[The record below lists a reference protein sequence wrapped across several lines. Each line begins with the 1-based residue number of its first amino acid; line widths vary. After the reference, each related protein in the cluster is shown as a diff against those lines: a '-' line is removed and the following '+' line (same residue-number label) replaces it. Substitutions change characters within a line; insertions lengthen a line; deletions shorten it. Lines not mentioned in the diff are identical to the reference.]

1 MWVSGPSR
9 VSTWPCQVGWCCVQ
23 SGAHVPSGGE
33 QVERATPCLGLGDPA
48 TSHLLQVLLCR
59 LPNPPLS
66 ARSLSPKIYSA
77 CQLHK
82 HMVTLIQLWH
92 FPDIRICKNVDCQ
105 ILLLVRFCLTHLS
118 RSSHPKH
125 SNHSALLVLVSFKMF
140 FSFSMKCLPW
150 SLKRQKCWTS
160 KPAVFVLEFEASKMT
175 TRT

>member
-23 SGAHVPSGGE
+23 SGVHVPSGGE

-48 TSHLLQVLLCR
+48 TSHLLQVLLCM

-66 ARSLSPKIYSA
+66 QCPKFIAQDLFRHNA

-82 HMVTLIQLWH
+82 HMVTITQLRH

-105 ILLLVRFCLTHLS
+105 IMFLVRFCLTHLS

-125 SNHSALLVLVSFKMF
+125 SNHRALLVVVSSKCF
-140 FSFSMKCLPW
+140 FLS
-150 SLKRQKCWTS
+150 T
-160 KPAVFVLEFEASKMT
+160 
-175 TRT
+175 